1 MKRFL
6 IFSKKCQSCANLIV
20 LLRNMN
26 LLLNFEMVCLEDLIT
41 QNKQLPPNIKT
52 VPALIMQDI
61 NVVLQGKET
70 FEWVEKIR
78 MNMIKMNMAKCAQ
91 QSGPHGFTNVEMGGF
106 SDNFAYT
113 LTDLAQPKSFLPYG
127 KDDEYAIYTGVEVN
141 KITTKEAMDKII
153 NEANKKRKE
162 QDKNIN
168 EIMDNNKKEQIYN
181 YEKQKIL
188 SNYNN

>member
-20 LLRNMN
+20 ILRNMN
-26 LLLNFEMVCLEDLIT
+26 LLLNFEMVCLEDLVA
-41 QNKQLPPNIKT
+41 QKKQLPPNIKT

-78 MNMIKMNMAKCAQ
+78 MNMIKMNMAKTAQ
-91 QSGPHGFTNVEMGGF
+91 QIGPHGFTNVEMGGF

-141 KITTKEAMDKII
+141 KITGKDMDKII

-162 QDKNIN
+162 QDKSIG
-168 EIMDNNKKEQIYN
+168 EILDNSKQEQILN

-188 SNYNN
+188 SNINN

>member
-1 MKRFL
+1 
-6 IFSKKCQSCANLIV
+6 
-20 LLRNMN
+20 
-26 LLLNFEMVCLEDLIT
+26 MVCLEDLIA
-41 QNKQLPPNIKT
+41 QKKQPPPNIKS
-52 VPALIMQDI
+52 VPALIMQDL
-61 NVVLQGKET
+61 NLVLQGKET

-78 MNMIKMNMAKCAQ
+78 MNMIKMNMAKTAQ

-127 KDDEYAIYTGVEVN
+127 KDDEYGIYTGVEVN
-141 KITTKEAMDKII
+141 KIIGKDMDKVV

-162 QDKNIN
+162 QDKSIG
-168 EIMDNNKKEQIYN
+168 EFLDNCKKDQILN

-188 SNYNN
+188 SNINN

>member
-6 IFSKKCQSCANLIV
+6 FFSKKCPSSANLIV
-20 LLRNMN
+20 ILKNLN
-26 LLLNFEMVCLEDLIT
+26 LLNNFEMICLEDLIA
-41 QNKQLPPNIKT
+41 QRKQPPPNIKS
-52 VPALIMQDI
+52 VPALIMQDL
-61 NVVLQGKET
+61 NLVLQGKET

-78 MNMIKMNMAKCAQ
+78 MNMIKMNMAKTAQ
-91 QSGPHGFTNVEMGGF
+91 QAGPHGFTNVEMGGF

-141 KITTKEAMDKII
+141 KIVGKDMDRVV

-162 QDKNIN
+162 QDKSIGDFL
-168 EIMDNNKKEQIYN
+168 DNCKKDQILN
-181 YEKQKIL
+181 YEKQKLL
-188 SNYNN
+188 SKINN

>member
-20 LLRNMN
+20 ILRNMN
-26 LLLNFEMVCLEDLIT
+26 LLLNFEMVCLEDLIS
-41 QNKQLPPNIKT
+41 QRKQLPPNIKT

-70 FEWVEKIR
+70 FEWAEKIR
-78 MNMIKMNMAKCAQ
+78 MNMIKMNITKNSQ
-91 QSGPHGFTNVEMGGF
+91 QVGPHGFTNVEMNGF

-141 KITTKEAMDKII
+141 KITGKDMDKIVG
-153 NEANKKRKE
+153 EANKKRKE
-162 QDKNIN
+162 QDKTIG
-168 EIMDNNKKEQIYN
+168 EILDNNQKDLILN
-181 YEKQKIL
+181 YEKQKL
-188 SNYNN
+188 LANLNN

>member
-20 LLRNMN
+20 ILRNTN
-26 LLLNFEMVCLEDLIT
+26 LLLNFEMVCLEDLIA
-41 QNKQLPPNIKT
+41 QKKQLPPNIKT

-78 MNMIKMNMAKCAQ
+78 MNMIKMNITKNSQ
-91 QSGPHGFTNVEMGGF
+91 QVGPHGFTNVEMGGF

-127 KDDEYAIYTGVEVN
+127 KDDEYAIYTGKEVS
-141 KITTKEAMDKII
+141 KITGKDMDKII
-153 NEANKKRKE
+153 NETNKKRKE
-162 QDKNIN
+162 QDKNIG
-168 EIMDNNKKEQIYN
+168 EILDNSKKDIILN

-188 SNYNN
+188 SNMNN

>member
-20 LLRNMN
+20 ILRNMN
-26 LLLNFEMVCLEDLIT
+26 LLLNFEMVCLEDLIS
-41 QNKQLPPNIKT
+41 QGKQPPPNIKT

-78 MNMIKMNMAKCAQ
+78 MNMIKANIAKNAQ
-91 QSGPHGFTNVEMGGF
+91 QIGPHGFTNVEMGGF

-127 KDDEYAIYTGVEVN
+127 KDDEYVIYTGKEVN
-141 KITTKEAMDKII
+141 KLNNKDMDKII
-153 NEANKKRKE
+153 NDASKKRKE
-162 QDKNIN
+162 QDKAIG
-168 EIMDNNKKEQIYN
+168 EIMDNSKKEIILN

-188 SNYNN
+188 TNLNN

>member
-6 IFSKKCQSCANLIV
+6 LYSKKCQSCANLIV
-20 LLRNMN
+20 ILRNMN
-26 LLLNFEMVCLEDLIT
+26 LLLNFEMICVEDLIA
-41 QNKQLPPNIKT
+41 QKKQLPPNIKT

-61 NVVLQGKET
+61 NVILQGKET

-78 MNMIKMNMAKCAQ
+78 MNMIKMNIAKNAQ
-91 QSGPHGFTNVEMGGF
+91 QIGPHGFTNVEMGGF

-127 KDDEYAIYTGVEVN
+127 KDDEYAIYTGVEV
-141 KITTKEAMDKII
+141 TKLNSRDLDKLMYDS
-153 NEANKKRKE
+153 NKKRKE
-162 QDKNIN
+162 QDQNLA
-168 EIMDNNKKEQIYN
+168 EIMDNNKKDLILN

-188 SNYNN
+188 SNMNN

>member
-6 IFSKKCQSCANLIV
+6 FFSKKCPSSANLIV
-20 LLRNMN
+20 ILKNLN
-26 LLLNFEMVCLEDLIT
+26 LLNNFEMICLEDLIA
-41 QNKQLPPNIKT
+41 QKKQPPPNIKS
-52 VPALIMQDI
+52 VHDIIMQYL
-61 NVVLQGKET
+61 NLVLQVKET

-78 MNMIKMNMAKCAQ
+78 MNMIKMNMAKTAQ
-91 QSGPHGFTNVEMGGF
+91 QAGPHGFTNVEMGGF

-141 KITTKEAMDKII
+141 KIVGKDMDRVV

-162 QDKNIN
+162 QDKSIGDFL
-168 EIMDNNKKEQIYN
+168 DNCKKDQILN
-181 YEKQKIL
+181 YEKQKLL
-188 SNYNN
+188 SKINN

>member
-1 MKRFL
+1 MKRIL

-26 LLLNFEMVCLEDLIT
+26 LLLSFEMVCLEDLVA
-41 QNKQLPPNIKT
+41 QNRQLPPNITK
-52 VPALIMQDI
+52 VPALILPEM
-61 NVVLQGKET
+61 NSVLQGKET

-78 MNMIKMNMAKCAQ
+78 MNMIKMNMAKAMQ
-91 QSGPHGFTNVEMGGF
+91 NVGPNGFTTVEMGGF

-113 LTDLAQPKSFLPYG
+113 ITDLPQPKSFLPYG

-141 KITTKEAMDKII
+141 KINDKDMSKLMKDS
-153 NEANKKRKE
+153 ENKRRELEKNVSENFEKSR
-162 QDKNIN
+162 QDA
-168 EIMDNNKKEQIYN
+168 IYN
-181 YEKQKIL
+181 YEKQKLL

>member
-1 MKRFL
+1 
-6 IFSKKCQSCANLIV
+6 
-20 LLRNMN
+20 MN
-26 LLLNFEMVCLEDLIT
+26 LLLNFEMVCLEDLVA
-41 QNKQLPPNIKT
+41 QKKQLPPNIKT

-78 MNMIKMNMAKCAQ
+78 MNMIKMNMAKTAQ
-91 QSGPHGFTNVEMGGF
+91 QIGPHGFTNVEMGGF

-141 KITTKEAMDKII
+141 KITGKDMDKII

-162 QDKNIN
+162 QDKSIG
-168 EIMDNNKKEQIYN
+168 EILDNSKQEQILN

-188 SNYNN
+188 SNINN

>member
-20 LLRNMN
+20 ILRNMN
-26 LLLNFEMVCLEDLIT
+26 LLLNFEMVCLEDLIA
-41 QNKQLPPNIKT
+41 QRKQLPPNIKT

-70 FEWVEKIR
+70 FEWTEKIR
-78 MNMIKMNMAKCAQ
+78 MNMIKMNMAKNAQ
-91 QSGPHGFTNVEMGGF
+91 QAGPHGFTNVEMGGF

-141 KITTKEAMDKII
+141 KITGKDMDKII
-153 NEANKKRKE
+153 GEANKKRKD
-162 QDKNIN
+162 QDKTIG
-168 EIMDNNKKEQIYN
+168 EILDNSKKEQILN
-181 YEKQKIL
+181 YEKQKLL
-188 SNYNN
+188 SNLNN

>member
-6 IFSKKCQSCANLIV
+6 FFSKKCQSSANLIV
-20 LLRNMN
+20 LLRNLN
-26 LLLNFEMVCLEDLIT
+26 LLNNFEMVSLEDLIA
-41 QNKQLPPNIKT
+41 QKKQPPPNIKS
-52 VPALIMQDI
+52 VPALIMQDL
-61 NVVLQGKET
+61 NLVLQGKET

-78 MNMIKMNMAKCAQ
+78 MNMIKMNMAKNAQ
-91 QSGPHGFTNVEMGGF
+91 QAGPHGFTNVEMGGF

-141 KITTKEAMDKII
+141 KIIGKDMDRVI
-153 NEANKKRKE
+153 NDANKKRKE
-162 QDKNIN
+162 QDKSIGDFL
-168 EIMDNNKKEQIYN
+168 DNCKKDQILN

-188 SNYNN
+188 SSMNN

>member
-1 MKRFL
+1 
-6 IFSKKCQSCANLIV
+6 
-20 LLRNMN
+20 MN
-26 LLLNFEMVCLEDLIT
+26 LLLNFEMVCLEDLVA
-41 QNKQLPPNIKT
+41 QRKQLPPNIKT

-78 MNMIKMNMAKCAQ
+78 MNMIKMNMAKNAQ
-91 QSGPHGFTNVEMGGF
+91 QVGPHGFTNVEMGGF

-141 KITTKEAMDKII
+141 KISGKDMDKII
-153 NEANKKRKE
+153 NDANKKRKE
-162 QDKNIN
+162 QDKSIG
-168 EIMDNNKKEQIYN
+168 EILDNSKKEQILN

-188 SNYNN
+188 SNMNN

>member
-6 IFSKKCQSCANLIV
+6 FFSKKCQSSANLIV
-20 LLRNMN
+20 LMKNLN
-26 LLLNFEMVCLEDLIT
+26 LLNNFEMVCLEDLIA
-41 QNKQLPPNIKT
+41 QKKQPPPNIKT

-61 NVVLQGKET
+61 NLVLQGKET

-78 MNMIKMNMAKCAQ
+78 MNMIKMNIAKNAQ
-91 QSGPHGFTNVEMGGF
+91 QTGPHGFTNVEMGGF

-141 KITTKEAMDKII
+141 KIIGKDMDRII
-153 NEANKKRKE
+153 NDANKKRKE
-162 QDKNIN
+162 QDKNIS
-168 EIMDNNKKEQIYN
+168 EFLDNCKKDQILN

-188 SNYNN
+188 SNINN

>member
-6 IFSKKCQSCANLIV
+6 FFSKKCQSCANLIV
-20 LLRNMN
+20 LMRNLD
-26 LLLNFEMVCLEDLIT
+26 LLNNFEMVCFEDLIA
-41 QNKQLPPNIKT
+41 QKKQPPPNIKT

-61 NVVLQGKET
+61 NLVLQGKET

-78 MNMIKMNMAKCAQ
+78 MNMIKTNMAKTAQ
-91 QSGPHGFTNVEMGGF
+91 QAGPHGFTNVEMGGF

-113 LTDLAQPKSFLPYG
+113 HTDLAQPKSFLPYG

-141 KITTKEAMDKII
+141 KINGKDMDRII
-153 NEANKKRKE
+153 NDANKKRKE
-162 QDKNIN
+162 QDKNIG
-168 EIMDNNKKEQIYN
+168 EFLDNCKKDQILN

-188 SNYNN
+188 SNMNN

>member
-20 LLRNMN
+20 ILRNMN
-26 LLLNFEMVCLEDLIT
+26 LLLNFEMVCLEDLVA
-41 QNKQLPPNIKT
+41 QRKQLPPNIKT

-78 MNMIKMNMAKCAQ
+78 MNMIKMNMAKNAQ
-91 QSGPHGFTNVEMGGF
+91 QVGPHGFTNVEMGGF

-141 KITTKEAMDKII
+141 KISGKDMDKII
-153 NEANKKRKE
+153 NDANKKRKE
-162 QDKNIN
+162 QDKSIG
-168 EIMDNNKKEQIYN
+168 EILDNSKKEQILN

-188 SNYNN
+188 SNMNN

>member
-20 LLRNMN
+20 ILKNMN
-26 LLLNFEMVCLEDLIT
+26 LLLNFEMVCLEDLIA
-41 QNKQLPPNIKT
+41 QGKQPPTEIKT

-61 NVVLQGKET
+61 KVLLQGKET

-78 MNMIKMNMAKCAQ
+78 MNMIKANIAKNAQ
-91 QSGPHGFTNVEMGGF
+91 QIGPHGFTNVEMGGF

-127 KDDEYAIYTGVEVN
+127 KDDEYAIYTGKEVN
-141 KITTKEAMDKII
+141 KLYDKDMDKIV

-162 QDKNIN
+162 QDKAIG
-168 EIMDNNKKEQIYN
+168 EIMDNSKKEIILN

-188 SNYNN
+188 TNLNN

>member
-6 IFSKKCQSCANLIV
+6 FFSKKCQSSANLIV
-20 LLRNMN
+20 ILKNLN
-26 LLLNFEMVCLEDLIT
+26 LLNNFEMVCLEDLIA
-41 QNKQLPPNIKT
+41 QKKQPPPNIKS
-52 VPALIMQDI
+52 VPALIMQDL
-61 NVVLQGKET
+61 NLVLQGKET

-78 MNMIKMNMAKCAQ
+78 MNMIKMNIAKTAQ
-91 QSGPHGFTNVEMGGF
+91 QAGPHGFTNVEMGGF

-127 KDDEYAIYTGVEVN
+127 KDDEYGIYTGVEVN
-141 KITTKEAMDKII
+141 KIIGKDMDKVV

-162 QDKNIN
+162 QDKTIG
-168 EIMDNNKKEQIYN
+168 EFLDNCKKDQILN

-188 SNYNN
+188 TSINN